1 MKTIV
6 ITGSSRGLGKA
17 MAEGFLARG
26 HRVFGCSRSGKPDE
40 DDFFACDVADDRS
53 VKDFAAAVLGR
64 AGPPDLLI
72 NNAALINRTASLWEF
87 GDEEFSRIVDVNI
100 GGTVNMIRHFL
111 PAMIRSGSG
120 VVVNFSSYWGRS
132 VSAEVTPYCT
142 TKWAI
147 EGLSRGL
154 ALELPD
160 GMASVALNP
169 GVIHTDM
176 LESCFGEGAASH
188 ISPEDWAELAVPFI
202 ESLEASNNGESLT
215 VPGQ

>member
-1 MKTIV
+1 MV
-6 ITGSSRGLGKA
+6 
-17 MAEGFLARG
+17 EGFKARG
-26 HRVFGCSRSGKPDE
+26 HRVFGCSRSGESDGE
-40 DDFFACDVADDRS
+40 YFFACDIADDQS
-53 VKDFAAAVLGR
+53 VKAFADAVLEKV
-64 AGPPDLLI
+64 GPPDLLI
-72 NNAALINRTASLWEF
+72 NNAALINRNAALWEF
-87 GDEEFSRIVDVNI
+87 DDEEFTRIVDVNI
-100 GGTVNMIRHFL
+100 RGTVNMIRHFV
-111 PAMIRSGSG
+111 PAMIGARSG

-154 ALELPD
+154 ALELPS

-176 LESCFGEGAASH
+176 LQSCFGEGAASH
-188 ISPEDWAELAVPFI
+188 ISPVDWAEMAVPFI
-202 ESLEASNNGESLT
+202 ESFDASNNGESLT

>member
-1 MKTIV
+1 MT
-6 ITGSSRGLGKA
+6 
-17 MAEGFLARG
+17 EGFLARG
-26 HRVFGCSRSGKPDE
+26 HRVFGCSRSGQPDR
-40 DDFFACDVADDRS
+40 DDFFACDVSDDRS
-53 VKDFAAAVLGR
+53 VKAFAAAVMESS
-64 AGPPDLLI
+64 GPPDLLV
-72 NNAALINRTASLWEF
+72 NNAALINRNAALWEVD
-87 GDEEFSRIVDVNI
+87 DEEFSRIVDVNI
-100 GGTVNMIRHFL
+100 RGTVNLIRHFV
-111 PAMIRSGSG
+111 PGMIRAGSG

-154 ALELPD
+154 ALELPA

-188 ISPEDWAELAVPFI
+188 ISPVDWAEMAVPFI
-202 ESLEASNNGESLT
+202 ESLDASNNGESLT